1 MAVTHKPK
9 NTLKFSQPSS
19 WWGSQW
25 REGLPLG
32 NGVIGASVYGGAAS
46 DVLMIT
52 HGDLWWQGKDST
64 LQDVS
69 DKVSAVRKKIDEGKF
84 LEAEKILS
92 TELIRKGYRPQ
103 LSYPLPL
110 CDFKIDVKTDRGVKE
125 YSRTLDMESAEASV
139 SFKDGATRFE
149 RNTFVSRARDIIVYE
164 ISRVG
169 QKNIDASFKFELHDK
184 FNARTQVAMSA
195 MPDNVNVKCENYWLY
210 FSARSSSGADF
221 GAVAKINFFAG
232 KQEIVGDS
240 LVVTG
245 AEKILVIIKPFIEAQ
260 REKAWKECK
269 ASIME
274 IKLTYDKL
282 LKEHQALHQKLFYS
296 AEMDFAADVQSR
308 EAYVDGAIQAA
319 VQSGATDSALL
330 EKLWAYGRYLM
341 ITGSRPDARPFAPYG
356 LWCGDY
362 KAESAQINA
371 AGNLQ
376 AVYDMTQSGNLNDFA
391 ESVFHL
397 YESVMQQLK
406 LNASRLYKCRGIFVP
421 YTMSPSTGF
430 PGDISDS
437 MIHFTGVAG
446 WLGNLFYD
454 YALYTNDQKF
464 LKTRALPFMKEAA
477 TFYEEFFK
485 LVDLKYY
492 ESSPSYSPFST
503 PANLLNTDQRIAALG
518 SKTDSGSMLTASVAM
533 QGVESHA
540 IAVNATVD
548 FAIARSLLTNL
559 IEGSKAA
566 GMNKPEIIKWE
577 DMLKKMPPFRY
588 NNDGTVSEYT
598 DPRCTD
604 DPTSPSVAL
613 YYPVYPDY
621 RSRDNIELNKAFA
634 ATARRK
640 SVAAR
645 ERMTADDVAGYAQVF
660 ARLGDGDQMYE
671 QINAL
676 VRGMAMNNL
685 TFAADDWRGMGSG
698 KHALWAQP
706 VPYVNVMVAGA
717 LQESLVQSTP
727 TLIHLLPAV
736 TAETGKGSLS
746 GFQTRAGVEV
756 TSMEWDVPRGTL
768 VVKLKAKRATVID
781 VQLPKTAKAPK
792 KVDADKFD
800 DMRGLL
806 IGLKLAANKLVTLDI
821 KF

>member
-1 MAVTHKPK
+1 MAVTRKPK
-9 NTLKFSQPSS
+9 NTLKFSKPSS
-19 WWGSQW
+19 WWGSAW

-32 NGVIGASVYGGAAS
+32 NGVIGASVYGGAAN

-52 HGDLWWQGKDST
+52 HGDLWWQGKDSA

-69 DKVSAVRKKIDEGKF
+69 EKLPTVRKKISDGDY
-84 LEAEKILS
+84 LGAEKVLS

-110 CDFKIDVKTDRGVKE
+110 CDFKIDMRVDRGAKE

-149 RNTFVSRARDIIVYE
+149 RNAFVSRARDLIVYE

-169 QKNIDASFKFELHDK
+169 QKNINASFKFDLHDK
-184 FNARTQVAMSA
+184 FNARTQVAVSA
-195 MPDNVNVKCENYWLY
+195 TPENVSLKTENYWLY

-260 REKAWKECK
+260 RDKAWKECK
-269 ASIME
+269 AAISE

-282 LKEHQALHQKLFYS
+282 LKEHQSLHQKLFSS
-296 AEMDFAADVQSR
+296 AEIDFGADPAARDGF
-308 EAYVDGAIQAA
+308 VDGAISDA
-319 VQSGATDSALL
+319 VQSGETSPALL

-341 ITGSRPDARPFAPYG
+341 ITGSRPEARPFAPYG

-362 KAESAQINA
+362 KAEDAQINA

-406 LNASRLYKCRGIFVP
+406 LNASRLYGCRGIFVP
-421 YTMSPSTGF
+421 YTMSPSTGY
-430 PGDISDS
+430 PGDIRDS

-485 LVDLKYY
+485 LVELKYY
-492 ESSPSYSPFST
+492 ESTPSYSPFST
-503 PANLLNTDQRIAALG
+503 PGNLANVDLRNASALSSAAGNSLAE
-518 SKTDSGSMLTASVAM
+518 THEVAS
-533 QGVESHA
+533 
-540 IAVNATVD
+540 NATVD

-566 GMNKPEIIKWE
+566 GMNKAEVIKWE
-577 DMLKKMPPFRY
+577 DMLKKIPPYKY
-588 NNDGTVSEYT
+588 NADGTVSEYI
-598 DPRCTD
+598 DERCTD
-604 DPTSPSVAL
+604 NPLSPSLAMF
-613 YYPVYPDY
+613 YPVYPDY
-621 RSRDNIELNKAFA
+621 RNRDNIELNKAYS
-634 ATARRK
+634 ATAK
-640 SVAAR
+640 KKTVSAR
-645 ERMTADDVAGYAQVF
+645 ESMTADSLAGYAQVF
-660 ARLGDGDQMYE
+660 ARLGDGDQVYE

-685 TFAADDWRGMGSG
+685 MFAADDWRGMGSG
-698 KHALWAQP
+698 KHGTWAQP
-706 VPYVNVMVAGA
+706 VPYVNVMVTGA
-717 LQESLVQSTP
+717 MQEALVQSTP
-727 TLIHLLPAV
+727 DMIHLLPALP
-736 TAETGKGSLS
+736 AEMGKGSIA
-746 GFQTRAGVEV
+746 GFQTRANVEIA
-756 TSMEWDVPRGTL
+756 SMEWDVPRGSL
-768 VVKLKAKRATVID
+768 SVKLKAKRATTID

-792 KVDADKFD
+792 KVEAEKFD

-806 IGLKLAANKLVTLDI
+806 IGLKLAANKVVQLDV

>member
-1 MAVTHKPK
+1 MAVARKPK

-19 WWGSQW
+19 WWGSRW
-25 REGLPLG
+25 REGLPIG
-32 NGVIGASVYGGAAS
+32 NGVIGADCYGGAAS

-52 HGDLWWQGKDST
+52 HGDLWWQGKDSA

-69 DKVSAVRKKIDEGKF
+69 DKVPNVRKKIAEGDF
-84 LEAEKILS
+84 LGAEKILS

-110 CDFKIDVKTDRGVKE
+110 CDFVIDMKIDKGAKE
-125 YSRTLDMESAEASV
+125 YSRTLDLESAEASV
-139 SFKDGATRFE
+139 SFKDGGTRFE
-149 RNTFVSRARDIIVYE
+149 RNAFVSRARDVIVYE
-164 ISRVG
+164 ITRVG

-184 FNARTQVAMSA
+184 FNARTQVAVSA
-195 MPDNVNVKCENYWLY
+195 TPENVTGKCENYWLY

-260 REKAWKECK
+260 RDKAWKDCK
-269 ASIME
+269 ASIMD
-274 IKLTYDKL
+274 IKLPYDKL
-282 LKEHQALHQKLFYS
+282 LKEHQALHQKLFFS
-296 AEMDFAADVQSR
+296 AEVDFNADASSR
-308 EAYVDGAIQAA
+308 DAFVDGAIAEA
-319 VQSGATDSALL
+319 IQSGDTKAALL

-341 ITGSRPDARPFAPYG
+341 ITGSKPEGRPFAPYG

-362 KAESAQINA
+362 KAENAQINA

-376 AVYDMTQSGNLNDFA
+376 AVYDMTQAGNLNDYA

-406 LNASRLYKCRGIFVP
+406 LNASRLYGCRGIFVP
-421 YTMSPSTGF
+421 YTMSPSTGY
-430 PGDISDS
+430 PGDINDA

-492 ESSPSYSPFST
+492 ESTPSYSPFST
-503 PANLLNTDQRIAALG
+503 AGNLTNTENKSSVLA
-518 SKTDSGSMLTASVAM
+518 SSVASA
-533 QGVESHA
+533 ESHA
-540 IAVNATVD
+540 IAANATVD

-566 GMNKPEIIKWE
+566 GMNKAEVIKWE
-577 DMLKKMPPFRY
+577 DMLKKMPPYKY
-588 NNDGTVSEYT
+588 NSDGTVSEYI
-598 DPRCTD
+598 DERCTD
-604 DPTSPSVAL
+604 NPCAPSVAM

-621 RSRDNIELNKAFA
+621 RSRDNIELNKSYA
-634 ATARRK
+634 ATAKKK
-640 SVAAR
+640 SVTAR
-645 ERMTADDVAGYAQVF
+645 ENMSADVLAGYAQVF
-660 ARLGDGDQMYE
+660 ARLCDGDMLYD

-685 TFAADDWRGMGSG
+685 MFAADDWRGMGSG
-698 KHALWAQP
+698 KHGLWAQP
-706 VPYVNVMVAGA
+706 VPYVNVMVTGA
-717 LQESLVQSTP
+717 LQEALVQSTP

-736 TAETGKGSLS
+736 PAELNKGALT
-746 GFQTRAGVEV
+746 GFQTRASVEI
-756 TSMEWDVPRGTL
+756 SAMEWDIPRGTL
-768 VVKLKAKRATVID
+768 SVKLKAKRATTID
-781 VQLPKTAKAPK
+781 VQLPKTAKPPK
-792 KVDADKFD
+792 KVDAQKFD
-800 DMRGLL
+800 DLRGLL
-806 IGLKLAANKLVTLDI
+806 IGLKLAANKVVQLDI